1 MYNSSEILMK
11 LLIFSYLC
19 SHCEDPCSEKKRAER
34 NIFITDKRG
43 QKDLAIHFG
52 GSNYECID
60 KLYSYT

>member
-34 NIFITDKRG
+34 NIY
-43 QKDLAIHFG
+43 
-52 GSNYECID
+52 NW
-60 KLYSYT
+60 